1 MGVSIKKRRRK
12 VTELKYNST
21 KGKTKPHSFTEC
33 LLQGVA
39 PDGGLFVPEKMP
51 TFDLSSGTIK
61 GLTPDA
67 DLAAF
72 AAKLLRPF
80 VIESGLESQ
89 LENIC
94 RDAFNFP
101 TPLEI
106 VKRSN
111 GLAILE
117 LFHGPTAAFKDVGAR
132 FLAQCMSRLGKPATI
147 IVATSG
153 DTGGAVGAAFSEH
166 ANMKVVILYPKGK
179 ISARQEKQLTTWGP
193 SVRAFSVNGSFD
205 DCQRVVKSALA
216 DSTLKA
222 QHRFVSANSISIGR
236 LLPQMAYHA
245 KASLDYQRHFK
256 KQPTV
261 IVPTGNLGNAVAC
274 LWAKRAGFPIEKVV
288 LATNANRTIPDYF
301 QSGTYSPGR
310 TIATLAN
317 AMDVSAPNNFE
328 RLMALYPDLQHL
340 KGDVT
345 SFSVS
350 DSEISDAIAR
360 GETAYNQVFCPHTAT
375 AVVAKEKLQIEN
387 ALIVATAHPAKF
399 ESIVENLIGK
409 TVSVPESLAAV
420 LLRPSASVAIDAD
433 LDALRGSL

>member
-1 MGVSIKKRRRK
+1 M
-12 VTELKYNST
+12 KYIST

-33 LLQGVA
+33 LIRGVA

-51 TFDLSSGTIK
+51 TYDLSSGTIE
-61 GLTPDA
+61 GLGPDA

-72 AAKLLRPF
+72 ASLLLKPF
-80 VIESGLESQ
+80 VDESELAPHLED
-89 LENIC
+89 IC

-101 TPLEI
+101 TPLQY
-106 VKRSN
+106 VKRSD

-117 LFHGPTAAFKDVGAR
+117 LFHGPTAAFKDIGAR

-153 DTGGAVGAAFSEH
+153 DTGGAVGAAFAEH
-166 ANMKVVILYPKGK
+166 PNMKVVILYPKGK

-193 SVRAFSVNGSFD
+193 NVRAFSVNGSFD
-205 DCQRVVKSALA
+205 DCQRIVKSALA
-216 DSTLKA
+216 DATLTAK
-222 QHRFVSANSISIGR
+222 HRFVSANSISIGR

-256 KQPTV
+256 RRPTV

-301 QSGTYSPGR
+301 NSGNYSPGN

-328 RLMALYPDLQHL
+328 RLMALYPDIQFL

-345 SFSVS
+345 AFSVS
-350 DSEISDAIAR
+350 DSEISDAIKR
-360 GETAYNQVFCPHTAT
+360 GGEAYDQVFCPHTAT
-375 AVVAKEKLQIEN
+375 AVVAKEALQIEH

-409 TVSVPESLAAV
+409 TVAVPKALAEV
-420 LLRPSASVAIDAD
+420 LLRPSVSVSIDAN